1 MSQEALFDLFLW
13 HDRFITNPYSE
24 QIFQRARYECALKIA
39 NDSSFWSKARN
50 MTVKVY
56 MQGGYHYRSL
66 IDQSRMIDE
75 DHDDIFEGFVPDQ
88 EFLDLVASIRLMSV

>member
-1 MSQEALFDLFLW
+1 
-13 HDRFITNPYSE
+13 
-24 QIFQRARYECALKIA
+24 
-39 NDSSFWSKARN
+39 

-66 IDQSRMIDE
+66 IDQTRMIDE